1 MMNVDTVVVGSLV
14 AVVLSVVIVGYIGF
28 KVKALINKDAKSHRK

>member
-14 AVVLSVVIVGYIGF
+14 AVVLCVVIVGYIGF